1 MSDPYDSTR
10 RHLRLPRRV
19 PVRIS
24 TIDPETDPRT
34 GKVYFRST
42 SEICRNLSRGGVFIP
57 TEDPPAPGR
66 RLLVEIHVPN
76 REPIEAIGRV
86 AWSKKVL
93 GSTGAAGAADDVSG
107 VGIEFIGAEM
117 ALEAL
122 DRLGEE

>member
-1 MSDPYDSTR
+1 
-10 RHLRLPRRV
+10 V

-42 SEICRNLSRGGVFIP
+42 SEICGNLSRGGAFIP

-66 RLLVEIHVPN
+66 RLLVEIHFPD
-76 REPIEAIGRV
+76 REPIETIGRV

-93 GSTGAAGAADDVSG
+93 GSPATAGETQDESG
-107 VGIEFIGAEM
+107 VGIEFLGAET
-117 ALEAL
+117 ALAVL
-122 DRLGEE
+122 DRLAEE